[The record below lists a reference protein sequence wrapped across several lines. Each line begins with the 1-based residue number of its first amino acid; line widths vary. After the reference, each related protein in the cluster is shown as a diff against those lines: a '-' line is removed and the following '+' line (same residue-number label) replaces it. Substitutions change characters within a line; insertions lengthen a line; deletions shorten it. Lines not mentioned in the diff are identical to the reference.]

1 MLLQNGTICD
11 HKQHKKADIRI
22 QNGIITEIQTH
33 LAPHNNEEIY
43 DCHHKV
49 ILPALIDMAYPKNK
63 TLSLKIL
70 QTLGQKALSGGIGTI
85 ILRPDTTPKID
96 SEAMIEFIHSFN
108 STSNIQFIPCVS
120 PIKDNALNTLS
131 TLVSNGARAIV
142 VRREMDN
149 YTLYKISQY
158 ASMLEIPLIAS
169 PQDLSLSDGVID
181 ESELS
186 FELGLPGVLG
196 IAQTIE
202 VATFSEL
209 ARFSRI
215 ELVFDAITER
225 QSFCI
230 IEEFKKMGAKLI
242 TQTPIHHLLFTHK
255 HCSDYDTRFK
265 LFPPLK
271 DEDTRAFLIQ
281 NLNSSID
288 MLTSLQSDTY
298 KSAKDQVFE
307 NASFGINAFAFYFAL
322 GYEFLVKPKI
332 IDLSRF
338 SYLTSYAQAK
348 LFGLNKGE
356 ISEGRD
362 ADLIIV
368 DLDSH
373 TFVKD
378 AFNPYDN
385 QTLQSQITGIF
396 LNGVSINPNN
406 PL

>member
-1 MLLQNGTICD
+1 
-11 HKQHKKADIRI
+11 
-22 QNGIITEIQTH
+22 
-33 LAPHNNEEIY
+33 
-43 DCHHKV
+43 
-49 ILPALIDMAYPKNK
+49 
-63 TLSLKIL
+63 
-70 QTLGQKALSGGIGTI
+70 
-85 ILRPDTTPKID
+85 
-96 SEAMIEFIHSFN
+96 
-108 STSNIQFIPCVS
+108 
-120 PIKDNALNTLS
+120 
-131 TLVSNGARAIV
+131 
-142 VRREMDN
+142 
-149 YTLYKISQY
+149 
-158 ASMLEIPLIAS
+158 
-169 PQDLSLSDGVID
+169 
-181 ESELS
+181 
-186 FELGLPGVLG
+186 
-196 IAQTIE
+196 
-202 VATFSEL
+202 
-209 ARFSRI
+209 
-215 ELVFDAITER
+215 
-225 QSFCI
+225 
-230 IEEFKKMGAKLI
+230 
-242 TQTPIHHLLFTHK
+242 
-255 HCSDYDTRFK
+255 
-265 LFPPLK
+265 
-271 DEDTRAFLIQ
+271 
-281 NLNSSID
+281 